1 MIDGGTDLSVAW
13 WWLWHAV
20 ADWRG
25 VLLAGSVLLVLAAG
39 GFAHL
44 AMSRFAP
51 PPLDDEPT
59 VDAPEVRATVE
70 IPQEHRQPRTGTL
83 HGVQGEPVVD
93 APTVLIERVG
103 R

>member
-25 VLLAGSVLLVLAAG
+25 VLLAGSVLAVLAAG

-44 AMSRFAP
+44 AVSWFAP
-51 PPLDDEPT
+51 PPLDDDPAD
-59 VDAPEVRATVE
+59 VPEVWATVE
-70 IPQEHRQPRTGTL
+70 IPKEHRQARTGTF
-83 HGVQGEPVVD
+83 HGVQSEPVVD